1 MDTHEDTGFL
11 INHFE
16 PSSERGNVLNW
27 TKYGDIPSSHGDIP
41 VILCLIYGIGL
52 SATTGSFKI
61 STRSGSII
69 LVAPSFEDA
78 GFYDLYDL

>member
-1 MDTHEDTGFL
+1 MKTL
-11 INHFE
+11 VSQWNCFE
-16 PSSERGNVLNW
+16 PSSERGNFLNLA
-27 TKYGDIPSSHGDIP
+27 KYSDIPSSHGDFP
-41 VILCLIYGIGL
+41 ECVL
-52 SATTGSFKI
+52 SYSRDRIKINIKQGSFKI